1 MTMELPAAVLDTN
14 VFSLVFVSEF
24 SRPDGRVAGWRDL
37 LRGMDIVISFQTRA
51 EVLVGAL
58 QQGWGSRR
66 MTKLGDLLDGTLT
79 ISMDMEVLDA
89 FVNLTVG
96 CRTVGHAL
104 HGKDHTGDRWIAACA
119 IAKGLP
125 LLSGDGIY
133 EDAPLSELLDA

>member
-1 MTMELPAAVLDTN
+1 MTMELPAAVLDTD

-66 MTKLGDLLDGTLT
+66 MTKT
-79 ISMDMEVLDA
+79 
-89 FVNLTVG
+89 
-96 CRTVGHAL
+96 R
-104 HGKDHTGDRWIAACA
+104 
-119 IAKGLP
+119 
-125 LLSGDGIY
+125 
-133 EDAPLSELLDA
+133 